1 MDHHRGHGVTITFEQ
16 SVATYCLEFALQGLA
31 VVALSALLLL
41 AGPRDEPLWL
51 SGFLLL
57 GLASWSAIEYGM
69 HRFVFHGVEPFRRWH
84 EEHHRRPA
92 ALIGTPALL
101 SAIVIGG
108 LVFLPAL
115 LLEDLWTSCSLTL
128 GVLTGY
134 FVYGIVH
141 HAVHHWRC
149 RNAWLRNCR
158 RLHAL
163 HHRAGSTG
171 HFGVTSAFWDY
182 VFGTRNEGRP

>member
-1 MDHHRGHGVTITFEQ
+1 MDHRRGRGVPITFEQ
-16 SVATYCLEFALQGLA
+16 SIATYRLDFALQGMA
-31 VVALSALLLL
+31 VLALSALLLL
-41 AGPRDEPLWL
+41 AGPQDEPLRL
-51 SGFLLL
+51 VAFLLL
-57 GLASWSAIEYGM
+57 GLASWTAIEYGM
-69 HRFVFHGVEPFRRWH
+69 HRFVFHGVQPFRRWH

-101 SAIVIGG
+101 IALGIGG
-108 LVFLPAL
+108 LVFLPVL
-115 LLEDLWTSCSLTL
+115 LLADLWTSCSLTL

-134 FVYGIVH
+134 LVYGIVH

-171 HFGVTSAFWDY
+171 NFGVTSVFWDC